1 MHTIKCLELFKA
13 VAEHKSFT
21 RVAAANNIAPS
32 AVTRAIQELET
43 ELGVRLFHRTTRKL
57 SVTDVGM
64 SVYNRAVSL
73 LDNYSEIKGISEACS
88 GTMSGTVRVAIQRLL
103 GFDSLSF
110 TLDQYMC
117 SHDNVTVSVD
127 FFDAGDD
134 PLASGADIAISL
146 QSEVRDV
153 YIARQIDSLGMS
165 LFGGKRFLAESNAL
179 FPSDLLPQQRMS
191 PGGSPWDLVARGS
204 ERHLVLPC
212 DSRFR
217 SASPQAIAS
226 AAVQGLGVALLSSA
240 IANPHVK
247 AGELFPVFEAWTSLP
262 VPVSISYR
270 SRQFVPER
278 VRGLIA
284 YISDSMGLRHR
295 SDVSLSVR
303 NLIQS
308 AQIENADE
316 ALQTREL
323 ETCSQ

>member
-32 AVTRAIQELET
+32 VVTRAIQDLET
-43 ELGVRLFHRTTRKL
+43 ELGVRLLHRTTRKL
-57 SVTDVGM
+57 SVTDVGI

-88 GTMSGTVRVAIQRLL
+88 GTMSGTVRVAVQRLL
-103 GFDSLSF
+103 GFDSLSL
-110 TLDQYMC
+110 TLDQYMR
-117 SHDNVTVSVD
+117 SHVSVTVSID

-134 PLASGADIAISL
+134 PLAGGADIAISL

-153 YIARQIDSLGMS
+153 YIARQIDSFSMA
-165 LFGGKRFLAESNAL
+165 LFGGKRFLAETNAL
-179 FPSDLLPQQRMS
+179 SPSDIPPPERMS
-191 PGGSPWDLVARGS
+191 TSGSPWDLMARGS
-204 ERHLVLPC
+204 GRHLVLPC

-226 AAVQGLGVALLSSA
+226 AAAQGLGVALLPSA
-240 IANPHVK
+240 VANPYVK

-262 VPVSISYR
+262 TPISMSYR

-278 VRGLIA
+278 VRGLIS
-284 YISDSMGLRHR
+284 YISDTVSLRNR
-295 SDVSLSVR
+295 SEVSLSVR
-303 NLIQS
+303 NPIQS
-308 AQIENADE
+308 VSIENAEDV
-316 ALQTREL
+316 LQTFEL